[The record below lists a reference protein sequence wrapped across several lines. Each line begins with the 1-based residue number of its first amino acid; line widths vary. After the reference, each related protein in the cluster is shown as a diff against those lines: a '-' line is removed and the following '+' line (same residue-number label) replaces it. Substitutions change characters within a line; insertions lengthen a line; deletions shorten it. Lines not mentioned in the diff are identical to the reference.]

1 MSGVSLPVTRPTG
14 RALVIG
20 LPPCRLAPMGTLGR
34 MGFTCAEVDEPYA
47 AMVELCRRPLVY
59 RAMIL
64 SLASL
69 YREEMLL
76 IQAVKRRWPHVD
88 IWLTHT
94 DGRHAALA
102 DAMRFGADGLLS
114 EDGLHRTAVS
124 GYSPENFY
132 PSDDSVPAKPRAGQ
146 QSKDN
151 EPPEMDDD
159 PTGSEPIL
167 TAEELRALLADQPV
181 MPPADME

>member
-20 LPPCRLAPMGTLGR
+20 LPPCRLAPMSTLGR